1 MSDFNDLRIL
11 LRTHQQE
18 ELERILNS
26 HRVQQF
32 DEAAMDAFLKRD
44 RNEEFATLSN
54 RVSAMDLLRPSK
66 SFYDQYFKEK
76 SNPFWNMQR
85 IHINPED
92 IIMDDVFISIADIE
106 ISVELVNDLKGMNEL
121 WTPRIAN
128 LRDFKNQSLIKEIR
142 KPSFNRLNQNG
153 AQIAKMFVD
162 SMKGASASL
171 VILSKNFKELTQSIR
186 KAKSMPYKLKNL
198 SIYR

>member
-11 LRTHQQE
+11 LRTHQQQ
-18 ELERILNS
+18 ELEKILNS

-44 RNEEFATLSN
+44 RNVEFAILSN
-54 RVSAMDLLRPSK
+54 RVRAMDLLRPSK

-76 SNPFWNMQR
+76 SNSFWNMQR

-106 ISVELVNDLKGMNEL
+106 ISLELVNDLKGMNEL

-142 KPSFNRLNQNG
+142 KPSFNHLNQNG